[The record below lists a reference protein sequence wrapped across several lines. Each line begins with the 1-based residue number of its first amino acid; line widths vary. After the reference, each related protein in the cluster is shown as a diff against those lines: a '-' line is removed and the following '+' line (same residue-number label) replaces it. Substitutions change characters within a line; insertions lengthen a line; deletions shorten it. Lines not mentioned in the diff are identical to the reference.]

1 MSQFSLKGQLNN
13 QGGAIETHRL
23 KLNADSLNNQAG
35 RLVALS
41 KSQQDWQIKNS
52 INNQQ
57 GEVGANGDL
66 TLTANSIDNQ
76 SGTIKKP
83 N

>member
-1 MSQFSLKGQLNN
+1 MERIQTGQNEPIFPQGQLNN

-41 KSQQDWQIKNS
+41 KSQQDWQDKNILI
-52 INNQQ
+52 INK
-57 GEVGANGDL
+57 VK
-66 TLTANSIDNQ
+66 
-76 SGTIKKP
+76 SGQMAI
-83 N
+83 